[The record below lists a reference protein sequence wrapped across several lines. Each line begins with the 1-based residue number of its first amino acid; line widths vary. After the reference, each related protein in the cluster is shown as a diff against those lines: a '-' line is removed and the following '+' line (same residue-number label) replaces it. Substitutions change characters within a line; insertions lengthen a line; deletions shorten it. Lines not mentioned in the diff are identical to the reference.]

1 MNNTSKIFIVSV
13 FFVGGLVLA
22 ASAAQAF
29 YFELLGIFKNAIQSL
44 SASRVQ
50 MQAQAQDS
58 VQIQQPVVPIL
69 MDGAQQQMPQVSP
82 NPMQPPQA
90 SSDLAQPLQNNN
102 FQQGSDNERAL
113 KDVKRGAQ
121 QIAGQLKQF
130 EALVARFEKKGVA
143 ISSDIKTKIEELKTI
158 TNKFLSATADEM
170 KDLNMDEMG
179 QSMRDLE
186 NERQNLERMDN
197 IMREMRRIESSI
209 NTFEKQV
216 QKLIKQNMSVPATVS
231 ENLGKVK
238 TAIADIKAGKMEN
251 AEDIFDL
258 MRDLDESRGQM
269 EMLAR
274 WPQTVKEMDRQVKN
288 LERELKRS
296 KSTVDRLNKNG
307 IDLSSVYSQ
316 FESSVAKIKEIRNAA
331 KAKIQENAED
341 AFDMAQN
348 DFFGQMDDVM
358 ENQRTIM
365 VMGNLGRFQSDFTRE
380 TNKDAQ
386 RIKTLKRQKIDT
398 MELEDLLTQAKTKGA
413 EVKDLL
419 KANPLDVDAVIEALG
434 EVENIG
440 QEFDNKVGELTGE
453 EDQMPW
459 EKGPQQFK
467 RMEVSPNLDKWIP
480 RQ

>member
-29 YFELLGIFKNAIQSL
+29 YFELPGIFKNAIQSL